1 MLSNTPKMF
10 EDYKKIKRDYE
21 EEKTTKKGKSIKSLS
36 DSGEI

>member
-1 MLSNTPKMF
+1 MLASTTKIF
-10 EDYKKIKRDYE
+10 EDYKKIRKDYE